1 MPCNKVLNAMK
12 LRNEILLQ
20 YYHEQV
26 TIVVDRTKKLSNA
39 ELIVKLASSSAGER
53 IFRDSRSEIYIP
65 FEEKTFA
72 DGKNGRLIA

>member
-1 MPCNKVLNAMK
+1 MK

-39 ELIVKLASSSAGER
+39 ELIVKLASSSADF
-53 IFRDSRSEIYIP
+53 IDIDISKYLAICY
-65 FEEKTFA
+65 
-72 DGKNGRLIA
+72 